1 MSDEPAAGDAPA
13 NLNPAHA
20 ISGESIGSAKNE
32 HNRTGKEETNA
43 SSPDTPALSIVVPA
57 YNEAER
63 IGGTLKRMLAYFDA
77 QPYTYEI
84 LVVSDGSS
92 DDTMEVVEP
101 IAAQRSQVRLLSYA
115 GNRGKGYAVR
125 YGILRARGERVLFS
139 DADLSTPIEE
149 VEKLASKL
157 DAGYDIAIGSRDVE
171 GSELIKRQSWFRE
184 FGGKTF
190 NKIVQA
196 LVVPGIRDTQCGFKL
211 FTHISAQCIFGRAQV
226 DHFAFDVEVLFLAR
240 SVFGYRIA
248 EVPVRWQHVEGS
260 KVRFVRDAVRMAK
273 TVVRIRATRY
283 DASTENTAESTN
295 TIDVR

>member
-1 MSDEPAAGDAPA
+1 MSVEPAGHIP
-13 NLNPAHA
+13 
-20 ISGESIGSAKNE
+20 
-32 HNRTGKEETNA
+32 TNA
-43 SSPDTPALSIVVPA
+43 DHSSGAGSDGKDAASLESGDEADEIASVAPALSIVVPA
-57 YNEAER
+57 YNEEAR
-63 IGGTLKRMLAYFDA
+63 IGSTLKRMLAYFDA

-92 DDTMEVVEP
+92 DNTLAVVEP
-101 IAAQRSQVRLLSYA
+101 IAVRRPQVRLLSYA

-125 YGILRARGERVLFS
+125 YGILRAGGERVLFS
-139 DADLSTPIEE
+139 DADLATPIEE
-149 VEKLASKL
+149 VEKLSAKL

-171 GSELIKRQSWFRE
+171 GSELIKRQSRFRE

-211 FTHISAQCIFGRAQV
+211 FTQPSAQCIFGRAQV

-240 SVFGYRIA
+240 RVFGYRIA
-248 EVPVRWQHVEGS
+248 EVPVRWQHMEGS

-283 DASTENTAESTN
+283 DPPTEETAEAAAENTKALM
-295 TIDVR
+295 

>member
-1 MSDEPAAGDAPA
+1 MSVEPSAGNDPA
-13 NLNPAHA
+13 NSNL
-20 ISGESIGSAKNE
+20 E
-32 HNRTGKEETNA
+32 NRTNCHSNDESEYRLNRALVDNETSDALNA
-43 SSPDTPALSIVVPA
+43 PALSIVVPA
-57 YNEAER
+57 YNEEAR
-63 IGGTLKRMLAYFDA
+63 IGSTLKRMLAYFDA

-92 DDTMEVVEP
+92 DNTLAVVEP
-101 IAAQRSQVRLLSYA
+101 IAARRSQVRLLSYA

-125 YGILRARGERVLFS
+125 YGILRAEGERILFS
-139 DADLSTPIEE
+139 DADLATPIEE
-149 VEKLASKL
+149 VEKLSAKL

-171 GSELIKRQSWFRE
+171 GSELIKRQSRFRE

-211 FTHISAQCIFGRAQV
+211 FTRISAQCIFERAQV

-240 SVFGYRIA
+240 RVFGYRIA
-248 EVPVRWQHVEGS
+248 EVPVRWQHMEGS
-260 KVRFVRDAVRMAK
+260 KVRFVRDAIRMAK

-283 DASTENTAESTN
+283 EEDN
-295 TIDVR
+295 R

>member
-1 MSDEPAAGDAPA
+1 MSAEPAGNLPV
-13 NLNPAHA
+13 NLNEIREP
-20 ISGESIGSAKNE
+20 SGA
-32 HNRTGKEETNA
+32 GKDVADANFSEQSEEIA
-43 SSPDTPALSIVVPA
+43 PDAPALSIVVPA
-57 YNEAER
+57 YNEEAR
-63 IGGTLKRMLAYFDA
+63 IGSTLKRMLAYFDA

-92 DDTMEVVEP
+92 DNTLAVVEP
-101 IAAQRSQVRLLSYA
+101 IAAHRSQVRLLSYA

-125 YGILRARGERVLFS
+125 YGILRAEGDRILFS
-139 DADLSTPIEE
+139 DADLATPIEE
-149 VEKLASKL
+149 VEKLSAKL

-171 GSELIKRQSWFRE
+171 GSELIKRQSRFRE

-211 FTHISAQCIFGRAQV
+211 FTRLAAQRIFGRAQV

-240 SVFGYRIA
+240 RVFGYRIA
-248 EVPVRWQHVEGS
+248 EVPVRWQHMEGS
-260 KVRFVRDAVRMAK
+260 KVRFVRDAIRMAK

-283 DASTENTAESTN
+283 EEDN
-295 TIDVR
+295 R